1 MKKTIKPVDV
11 TKIAD
16 FYKRQMLR
24 ETVNIIQNF
33 GTMYVDT
40 ADNKEHVYCLNKVQ
54 EMLSKID
61 EKEKQKFSKRSL
73 NEIKILESVLAKND
87 CAYIRFIDI
96 Y

>member
-54 EMLSKID
+54 E
-61 EKEKQKFSKRSL
+61 KFSKRSL